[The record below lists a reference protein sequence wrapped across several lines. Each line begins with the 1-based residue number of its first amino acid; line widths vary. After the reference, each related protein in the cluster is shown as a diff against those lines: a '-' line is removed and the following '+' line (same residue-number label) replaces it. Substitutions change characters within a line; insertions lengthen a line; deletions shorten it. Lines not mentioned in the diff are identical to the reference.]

1 MSDFISTHMKP
12 ITKSVLGSYTLMSL
26 STSGSNENKKKPIIE
41 DVFTELS
48 KIINILNEH
57 SIQKRT
63 PLDFKLLNPFNS
75 EHYEESHYLAPVL
88 SFGNSPFMLH
98 MQEKNTLAVA
108 LIKIG
113 HEVTSPCQAKIKELA
128 AELYHAECREQG
140 DAARPFNE
148 FVNIIND
155 EIHDSKRR
163 MPLKSISR
171 TYNLIID
178 FKNKLICTKN
188 AKADSILVEKL
199 IRLLIGAAKGVIT
212 ETPSTE
218 RKLEPSI
225 KFLEQ
230 YALVVK
236 NYATHMINEGKAT
249 STYNLKELIDHLA
262 NLEEENMTSNGHL
275 PLWSGR
281 FCSETNS
288 KDTIN
293 VGNLLHLLMKKKTN
307 ATTTSSFASFGA
319 LREFSEHLELSTSA
333 FKFQTDLNRGPL
345 INMLEEAIPEIAA
358 GYGSHIPVVFETWEK
373 AGNIAFK
380 FVTKLEPYQEAA
392 KQLANHV
399 KLNQHLSL
407 IELERTILNHAALM
421 LEPLHQ
427 SIDIFIDLFLLYQ
440 KPIESL
446 EGSQVDSLLKTNS
459 SNSEAS
465 PSSSEPNSPPT
476 ESAA

>member
-12 ITKSVLGSYTLMSL
+12 ITKSIPGSYTLMAL
-26 STSGSNENKKKPIIE
+26 STPGSNKDKKKPIIE
-41 DVFTELS
+41 EVFSELS

-57 SIQKRT
+57 AIQKRT
-63 PLDFKLLNPFNS
+63 PLDAKLLHPFNS

-88 SFGNSPFMLH
+88 SFGNSPFMLY
-98 MQEKNTLAVA
+98 MQEKSTISVA

-113 HEVTSPCQAKIKELA
+113 HDVTRPCQTKIKELA
-128 AELYHAECREQG
+128 AELYRNECREQG
-140 DAARPFNE
+140 DAARPFAE
-148 FVNIIND
+148 FVDIIND
-155 EIHDSKRR
+155 EIQDSKRR

-188 AKADSILVEKL
+188 AKADAILVEKL
-199 IRLLIGAAKGVIT
+199 IRLLIVAAKSAIT
-212 ETPSTE
+212 ETPSME
-218 RKLEPSI
+218 RKLDPSV

-236 NYATHMINEGKAT
+236 NYATHMINEGRAT
-249 STYNLKELIDHLA
+249 STYNLKELIDHFA
-262 NLEEENMTSNGHL
+262 RLEEENATFIGHL

-281 FCSETNS
+281 FCSEANS

-293 VGNLLHLLMKKKTN
+293 VGNLLHLLMKKN
-307 ATTTSSFASFGA
+307 ANTITASSFASFGA
-319 LREFSEHLELSTSA
+319 LRDFSEDLELSTSA

-345 INMLEEAIPEIAA
+345 INMLEESIPEIAA
-358 GYGSHIPVVFETWEK
+358 EYGSHIPVVFETWEK

-380 FVTKLEPYQEAA
+380 IITKLQPYQEAA
-392 KQLANHV
+392 KTLANHV

-407 IELERTILNHAALM
+407 IELEKTILDHAALM
-421 LEPLHQ
+421 LEPLQQ
-427 SIDIFIDLFLLYQ
+427 SVDIFINLFLSYQ

-446 EGSQVDSLLKTNS
+446 EGSQVDSLLKNDS
-459 SNSEAS
+459 SNSET
-465 PSSSEPNSPPT
+465 PPPSEPDSPPA